1 MFIPDNKTNDKPLS
15 REEIL
20 AMNGVKLDENG
31 QVIPQQRTI
40 GFMTVD
46 DDTGQIISQQ
56 EFDVAVGNQG
66 NSANN
71 DMTDEELINAGF

>member
-1 MFIPDNKTNDKPLS
+1 
-15 REEIL
+15 
-20 AMNGVKLDENG
+20 
-31 QVIPQQRTI
+31 
-40 GFMTVD
+40 MTVD

-56 EFDVAVGNQG
+56 EFDVATGHQG

>member
-1 MFIPDNKTNDKPLS
+1 MFIPDNKSNDKPLS

-20 AMNGVKLDENG
+20 AMNGVKLDANG

-40 GFMTVD
+40 GYMTVD
-46 DDTGQIISQQ
+46 DDTGQVISQQ
-56 EFDVAVGNQG
+56 EFDVAVGHQG

-71 DMTDEELINAGF
+71 NMTDEELINVGF